1 VKTSFWKVCNNWV
14 RLSFSMNIM
23 QESIPP
29 RRLRMAPTQA
39 VAQIET
45 RKKVIHE
52 EHLENPSQSFP
63 GRTLEPDSGQKYFE
77 FQIPA
82 QAGGGDV
89 LMPGP
94 GSHAKPG
101 GIGVLDAGGGGMKIV
116 PSAIILALDSSGG
129 GDFIPPPGH
138 FGRLINN

>member
-1 VKTSFWKVCNNWV
+1 MS
-14 RLSFSMNIM
+14 IM

-45 RKKVIHE
+45 CKKVIHE
-52 EHLENPSQSFP
+52 EHFENPSHSFQ

-82 QAGGGDV
+82 QAGGGDE

-101 GIGVLDAGGGGMKIV
+101 SIGVLDASGGGMKIV
-116 PSAIILALDSSGG
+116 PSAITLALDSSGER
-129 GDFIPPPGH
+129 FH
-138 FGRLINN
+138 FATRTFRAFDQ

>member
-1 VKTSFWKVCNNWV
+1 LGSSFIFNEHNA
-14 RLSFSMNIM
+14 RINPA
-23 QESIPP
+23 PP
-29 RRLRMAPTQA
+29 LADGTHAGCRSNR
-39 VAQIET
+39 T

-82 QAGGGDV
+82 QAGGGDE

-101 GIGVLDAGGGGMKIV
+101 GIGMLDAGGGGMEIV
-116 PSAIILALDSSGG
+116 RSAITLALDSSGG
-129 GDFIPPPGH
+129 RFQSTTRTFRAFDQ
-138 FGRLINN
+138 

>member
-1 VKTSFWKVCNNWV
+1 MKSTWK
-14 RLSFSMNIM
+14 
-23 QESIPP
+23 
-29 RRLRMAPTQA
+29 TQA
-39 VAQIET
+39 
-45 RKKVIHE
+45 K
-52 EHLENPSQSFP
+52 SFP

-116 PSAIILALDSSGG
+116 PSAITLALDSSGERFHSATRTFRAF
-129 GDFIPPPGH
+129 DQ
-138 FGRLINN
+138 